1 MTKKMS
7 DKNTGT
13 LKNASSDWS
22 ALTGPL
28 PFRMTNDLLFKILLQ
43 NKTSVLKALICSY
56 LDLSPSDI
64 KDVCVTN
71 TISLKED
78 ILAKEMILDIKA
90 QMNDDTIVNLEM
102 QVLNNR
108 DWPERSISY
117 ACRCFDHLQKGQGYR
132 NVKGVAHI
140 GFLDYT
146 LFPNAPEF
154 FATYLLSNVRTG
166 QVYSSKF
173 QISVVD
179 LTHINLATEE
189 DRQSHRSLW
198 ASFFKA
204 KSWEELIM
212 LAQQDKHI
220 KEAVATVNELSQD
233 ELFRQRYEAQEDWLR
248 QQIDHDTWY
257 KNEIKKTIAEKNAAL
272 AEKDATIAAS
282 HSENE
287 RLRNI
292 LVANGINPD
301 QQP

>member
-7 DKNTGT
+7 DKNTST
-13 LKNASSDWS
+13 IKNVSSDWS
-22 ALTGPL
+22 KRTGPL

-43 NKTSVLKALICSY
+43 NKTAVLKALICSY
-56 LDLSPSDI
+56 LNLAPSAI
-64 KDVCVTN
+64 KDVRVTN

-78 ILAKEMILDIKA
+78 IKAKEMILDIKA

-102 QVLNNR
+102 QVLNNH

-117 ACRCFDHLQKGQGYR
+117 ACRCFDHLQKGQEYLSV
-132 NVKGVAHI
+132 NSVAHI

-146 LFPNAPEF
+146 LFPDAPEF

-189 DRQSHRSLW
+189 DIQSHRSLW

-204 KSWEELIM
+204 ESWEDFKM
-212 LAQQDKHI
+212 LAQQDNNI
-220 KEAVATVNELSQD
+220 KEAVATVNKLSQD
-233 ELFRQRYEAQEDWLR
+233 ELFRQRYDAREDWLK
-248 QQIDHDTWY
+248 QQIDHDTWF
-257 KNEIKKTIAEKNAAL
+257 KNELKKTIAEKDAAL
-272 AEKDATIAAS
+272 AEKDATIAEKDALIA
-282 HSENE
+282 ELQRKLN
-287 RLRNI
+287 NK
-292 LVANGINPD
+292 
-301 QQP
+301 